1 MNMFLFYF
9 ERKSTCKEIVMSRR
23 RVASRDQFVA
33 CVLKHTFDYGAN
45 TLKQFLYTS

>member
-23 RVASRDQFVA
+23 RVASRD
-33 CVLKHTFDYGAN
+33 
-45 TLKQFLYTS
+45 